1 MKSHE
6 IHIELTCL
14 NFFFSSHAL
23 SVQFH
28 GVMTAYTELENKQ
41 WGWLS
46 MKINSFS

>member
-14 NFFFSSHAL
+14 YFFLSSHAL

-28 GVMTAYTELENKQ
+28 GVMTAYTEQFN
-41 WGWLS
+41 
-46 MKINSFS
+46 